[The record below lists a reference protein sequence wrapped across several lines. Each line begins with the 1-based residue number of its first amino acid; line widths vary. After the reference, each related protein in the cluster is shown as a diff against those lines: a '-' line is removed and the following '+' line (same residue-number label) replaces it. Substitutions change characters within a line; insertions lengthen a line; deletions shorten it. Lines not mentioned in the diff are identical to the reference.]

1 MGTAVCVAGATKR
14 TFSGLVER
22 RPRRIQ
28 FNTMAL
34 RTSMGLNE
42 PHDLAH
48 TSHVNKKAFVAER
61 QYENVWVLKKY
72 DKQRS
77 TRPEEVRFV
86 ARPHTQQCPLSAHSV
101 PTQCP
106 LSAHTVPTANTWELG
121 RE

>member
-1 MGTAVCVAGATKR
+1 MGTAVCVAGDTKR

-34 RTSMGLNE
+34 RTNMGLNE

-48 TSHVNKKAFVAER
+48 TSHVNKKAFVAEL
-61 QYENVWVLKKY
+61 QYENVWVLEKY

-77 TRPEEVRFV
+77 TRPAEVRFV

-101 PTQCP
+101 PTQLP
-106 LSAHTVPTANTWELG
+106 LSCHTVTTANAWDI
-121 RE
+121 

>member
-1 MGTAVCVAGATKR
+1 MGTAVCVAGATATKR

-28 FNTMAL
+28 FNIMAL

-61 QYENVWVLKKY
+61 QYENVWVSLSPW
-72 DKQRS
+72 Q
-77 TRPEEVRFV
+77 
-86 ARPHTQQCPLSAHSV
+86 HPLSTHSA
-101 PTQCP
+101 PAQHPHST
-106 LSAHTVPTANTWELG
+106 HTVPSGKTWDA
-121 RE
+121 RIQKFKPT